1 VSDTQARFQRR
12 KDERPGEIVA
22 AALEV
27 FAEKGFALAKLDEV
41 ARRAG
46 VSKGALYLY
55 FDTKEDLFRAVVRE
69 AITPNVEGMRAMA
82 EAYEGPFAE
91 LAPLL
96 LERLVAVADNSTL
109 PAVAR
114 MVIAESRTFPDLA
127 RTWHDSVVSQAV
139 GIVAELIARA
149 QARGEIRPGR
159 PRFYAFSLIGPML
172 MGFLWRETF
181 QPIGAEPIDLAGLAK
196 QHVETVLNG
205 MIARED
211 GA

>member
-1 VSDTQARFQRR
+1 MSDTRFQRR

-69 AITPNVEGMRAMA
+69 AISPNVQGMRAMA
-82 EAYEGPFAE
+82 EAYDGPFAE

-127 RTWHDSVVSQAV
+127 RTWHDQVVSQAV
-139 GIVAELIARA
+139 GVIAELIAKA

-159 PRFYAFSLIGPML
+159 PRFHAFTLIGPML

-181 QPIGAEPIDLAGLAK
+181 QPIGAEPIDLAGLAR
-196 QHVETVLNG
+196 QHVDTVLNG
-205 MIARED
+205 MIVREG

>member
-1 VSDTQARFQRR
+1 MSDTRFQRR

-69 AITPNVEGMRAMA
+69 AISPNIDGMRAMA
-82 EAYEGPFAE
+82 EAYDGSFAE

-139 GIVAELIARA
+139 GVVADLIARA

-196 QHVETVLNG
+196 QHVETVLHG
-205 MIARED
+205 MIARGDE
-211 GA
+211 A

>member
-1 VSDTQARFQRR
+1 MSDTRFQRR

-69 AITPNVEGMRAMA
+69 AISPNIEGMRAMA
-82 EAYEGPFAE
+82 AAYDGPFAE

-139 GIVAELIARA
+139 GVIADLIARA

-181 QPIGAEPIDLAGLAK
+181 QPIGAEPIDLAGLAR
-196 QHVETVLNG
+196 QHVDTVLNG
-205 MIARED
+205 MIARGDE
-211 GA
+211 A

>member
-1 VSDTQARFQRR
+1 MSDTRFQRR

-69 AITPNVEGMRAMA
+69 AISPNIDGMRAMA
-82 EAYEGPFAE
+82 EAYEGPFADI
-91 LAPLL
+91 APLL
-96 LERLVAVADNSTL
+96 LARLVAVADNSTL

-139 GIVAELIARA
+139 GVVAELIARA
-149 QARGEIRPGR
+149 QGRGEVRPGR

-181 QPIGAEPIDLAGLAK
+181 QPIGAEPIDLAGMAK